1 MKTKLLNLALYQGGW
16 FACVFGAADGYP
28 WLGAGAALLL
38 VGTHAALAR
47 ERRAEWRL
55 ILLAGALGTLIDSV
69 LMHLGLFRFTSGHW
83 LAWFCP
89 VWMIVMWMQFATLLR
104 YSVSWLRGRYLLGAV
119 LGAAGGPLA
128 YASGVRLGAAAFGW
142 PTGYSLL
149 ALALVWSVVTPAL
162 LWLEQTTRA
171 VPEPGAYRL

>member
-1 MKTKLLNLALYQGGW
+1 VKTKLLNLALYQGGW

-38 VGTHAALAR
+38 VGVHVVLAR
-47 ERRAEWRL
+47 ERSAEWKL
-55 ILLAGALGTLIDSV
+55 ILLAGALGTGVDSG
-69 LMHLGLFRFTSGHW
+69 LMHLGVFRYTSGQW
-83 LAWFCP
+83 LAWVCP
-89 VWMIVMWMQFATLLR
+89 MWMTVMWMQFATLLR
-104 YSVSWLRGRYLLGAV
+104 YSVHWLRGRYWLGAL

-149 ALALVWSVVTPAL
+149 ALALVWSAVTPAL
-162 LWLEQTTRA
+162 LWVEQTTRR
-171 VPEPGAYRL
+171 VQEPGAYRL